1 MSDLNNQ
8 SEEIRHGAVRSTQ
21 IRRDLCRFPPVE
33 GDRRS
38 LGGDLPT
45 FAGRA
50 IHRSLAVMM
59 MLSSHVDGDLVVC
72 FVLQFLGFNRN
83 SGFGVGD
90 VGEW

>member
-50 IHRSLAVMM
+50 IHRRFDCSASDLLRLVVEIRRLRLAVYA
-59 MLSSHVDGDLVVC
+59 VEIDL
-72 FVLQFLGFNRN
+72 
-83 SGFGVGD
+83 
-90 VGEW
+90 